1 MLHPDAAQN
10 KILTRISFVAGLNS
24 SSLQTWHAQCP
35 KTIIKL
41 QYISRLN
48 VFQRRC
54 DICREFCPTHN
65 NREPSFEIGCI
76 SINVINECNFS
87 KCQCM
92 NIQTKKLYALLYN
105 SNIILQEQKYSV
117 QLRDY
122 LSGLDSFRSY
132 SYCLWQ
138 CELWYM
144 VTE

>member
-1 MLHPDAAQN
+1 
-10 KILTRISFVAGLNS
+10 
-24 SSLQTWHAQCP
+24 
-35 KTIIKL
+35 
-41 QYISRLN
+41 
-48 VFQRRC
+48 
-54 DICREFCPTHN
+54 
-65 NREPSFEIGCI
+65 
-76 SINVINECNFS
+76 
-87 KCQCM
+87 M